1 MRALGFDQKKYTA
14 SYDRENTTRVYI
26 KLNNRTDKDILDK
39 LDSVPNKQGYIKSL
53 VRRDIGEHDETT
65 QNDPS
70 GKTE

>member
-1 MRALGFDQKKYTA
+1 MRGLGFDQKKYTA
-14 SYDRENTTRVYI
+14 SYDRENTTRIYI

-53 VRRDIGEHDETT
+53 VRRDISDHDETSQT
-65 QNDPS
+65 GSS